1 MLQILSGKGLVAH
14 GKLKKR
20 ESKSKNKS
28 HSKLKFKKIC
38 QPIKRKEIKKKIIQ
52 IGIRNLKKKKKENDF
67 GEAIIALDRYESI
80 NILFVYTKSNVEE
93 WIPNLRCSF
102 HMTLKQHLFDAYK

>member
-38 QPIKRKEIKKKIIQ
+38 QPIKRKEIKKKNYLD
-52 IGIRNLKKKKKENDF
+52 RNKKLKKKKK
-67 GEAIIALDRYESI
+67 G
-80 NILFVYTKSNVEE
+80 K
-93 WIPNLRCSF
+93 
-102 HMTLKQHLFDAYK
+102 